1 MIIIM
6 EITVAMPSVDIH
18 QQLVMLD
25 LQFEHYMK
33 TFSFILF

>member
-6 EITVAMPSVDIH
+6 EITVAVPSGDIH
-18 QQLVMLD
+18 QQLVMFD
-25 LQFEHYMK
+25 LQFEHYMQ